1 MGTKTLECPT
11 YSLHALEAPIPPLF
25 LKSHFSPQLLVYFED
40 LREGMSKAGLF
51 VIKERVASQR
61 NGNKTVSVHVGKR
74 SKSCENYQEKAYFL
88 CFYFPSFILLP
99 CSKDTKSQ
107 KGRL

>member
-11 YSLHALEAPIPPLF
+11 YSLHALEASIPPLF
-25 LKSHFSPQLLVYFED
+25 LKSHFSPQLLVHFVD

-61 NGNKTVSVHVGKR
+61 NGNENGK
-74 SKSCENYQEKAYFL
+74 S
-88 CFYFPSFILLP
+88 P
-99 CSKDTKSQ
+99 CGKMVKV
-107 KGRL
+107 L